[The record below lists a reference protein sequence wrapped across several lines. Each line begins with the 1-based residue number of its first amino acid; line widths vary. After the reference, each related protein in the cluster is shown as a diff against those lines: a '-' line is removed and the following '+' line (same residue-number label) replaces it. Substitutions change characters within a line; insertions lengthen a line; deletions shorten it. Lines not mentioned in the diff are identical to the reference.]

1 METQTTKGYVVLLQ
15 EIQQFI
21 QDSDCMTT
29 IEDIRKEKNL
39 TVRLD
44 EILEMYRDDA
54 KAKPVLIELMGDF
67 LEILRVKLE
76 VADMTREDIL
86 IIMA

>member
-1 METQTTKGYVVLLQ
+1 METQTTKGYAVLLQ

>member
-21 QDSDCMTT
+21 QDSNCMTT
-29 IEDIRKEKNL
+29 IGDIRKEKNL

-44 EILEMYRDDA
+44 EILELYRDDA

-76 VADMTREDIL
+76 VADTTREDIL